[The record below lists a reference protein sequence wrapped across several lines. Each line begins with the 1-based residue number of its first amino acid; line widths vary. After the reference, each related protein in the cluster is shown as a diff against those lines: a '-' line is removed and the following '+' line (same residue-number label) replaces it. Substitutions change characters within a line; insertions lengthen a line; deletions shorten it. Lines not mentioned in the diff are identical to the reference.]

1 MLIRVSWRNLF
12 YYYYRTSCELN
23 TAWKVS
29 KYEVFSGPYF
39 DTFHHGFCPSPPTI
53 IMGGLNLKIS
63 QNFVGTNFFSCIYV
77 GSIYYYRG
85 KYLLLWFHYFISLET
100 SNTQKSAVFFFKFFQ
115 EMWMHQVLLLV
126 NILKL
131 IKKVLKK
138 NFTFCAFWLF
148 TYRFAQVC
156 MIFCY
161 HIAWMG

>member
-12 YYYYRTSCELN
+12 YYCYRTSCELN
-23 TAWKVS
+23 TASKVS

-100 SNTQKSAVFFFKFFQ
+100 SNTQKSAVFFFNFSRKC
-115 EMWMHQVLLLV
+115 ECIRCCYLSISSNL
-126 NILKL
+126 
-131 IKKVLKK
+131 LKK
-138 NFTFCAFWLF
+138 FLRKTSLF
-148 TYRFAQVC
+148 VLFDFLPTGLLKYVWSFVTT
-156 MIFCY
+156 
-161 HIAWMG
+161 